1 MNIKIHQKSKCLVGK
16 VNVLQRVEKK
26 LENAGFY
33 LEQKVFAKILG
44 KFSLNTVCTVEKDP
58 VLHIIR
64 FFHLCIFW
72 RYY

>member
-44 KFSLNTVCTVEKDP
+44 KFSLNTICTV
-58 VLHIIR
+58 
-64 FFHLCIFW
+64 
-72 RYY
+72 